1 MNTQEQLSALESR
14 QLELLAVM
22 RESDAHALKCQ
33 KLGRSFASEYPEDF
47 AAYNAANAEYN
58 ENEGRVEELK
68 AALAAEA
75 AAIAEVREEVEG
87 E

>member
-33 KLGRSFASEYPEDF
+33 KLGKSFASEYPEDF
-47 AAYNAANAEYN
+47 AAYEAARQEYN
-58 ENEGRVEELK
+58 ENEV
-68 AALAAEA
+68 ALAELQEQRNAELEAEA
-75 AAIAEVREEVEG
+75 AARENQEG